1 MKPLL
6 IIILTSWFSAFCYW
20 TIVSSTLLVPRLV
33 FGFLFAIPLGL
44 AVAAAHGFI
53 YGILSFF
60 GANARL
66 KLWIGVLSLVAC
78 IAAGVAQSRPT
89 ARARA
94 LLPMLPPT
102 CKPVSVT
109 GRAFMEPLWALL
121 IATGSNDV
129 SFLAQSN
136 GWTRVAENTDVARDF
151 SFLFTEMT
159 EGPILGF
166 ESAAEFRGKANGLNA
181 WAFFSRDKQQ
191 LAVVLS
197 E

>member
-6 IIILTSWFSAFCYW
+6 FIILTSWFSAFFYW

-60 GANARL
+60 GANERL
-66 KLWIGVLSLVAC
+66 KLWLGVLSLVGC
-78 IAAGVAQSRPT
+78 IAAGVVQSRPT
-89 ARARA
+89 ARAKA
-94 LLPMLPPT
+94 MLPMLPPT
-102 CKPVSVT
+102 CKALSVT

-129 SFLAQSN
+129 SLLVQSN
-136 GWTRVAENTDVARDF
+136 GWNRVAENTAVPKDF

-159 EGPILGF
+159 EGPILQF
-166 ESAAEFRGKANGLNA
+166 ESASEFRGKAKGLNA
-181 WAFFSRDKQQ
+181 WAFFSQDTQQ

-197 E
+197 D